1 MARIPVFQTRYV
13 LVFSFLSSI
22 ITACSTLGSEDLRLD
37 KRTAE
42 QFLSVLSRR
51 VSLAEAKDMASMK
64 APHITKNDIERI
76 NVEPIIDGDGDTLMY
91 FVNYQEGWSIL
102 SADKRTPYLIASS
115 DYGNISLSTDNP
127 GLLSWL
133 DMVALDMKKIIHSPD
148 SSLNFTPERINANI
162 EQWNQFKNKK
172 EPLRP
177 PPSDP
182 PILDGEWELVATVTE
197 EVVCDSL
204 NHLMASQWDQWE
216 PYNVYCPLQ
225 EVGSGHCPAGC
236 SPVAGAQMLAFLYSR
251 FGVPTYFVYN
261 GTGANMSDLSMI
273 YNTGPGLLKT
283 AMLIRMIGD
292 ELCAQYNDSTTSV
305 LLSLTRLKSYYS
317 SLGYSCTKQSYS
329 AYKVKENLCAGLP
342 ILVSG
347 YSGTVLGIPDYSNGH
362 TYIIDGYKRF
372 REKYTRYYE
381 RIIGN
386 PPQWQR
392 KTEVSYSSPYIGAI
406 KMNWGWASQWVLN
419 RNDNWFALTG
429 DWIVQVNGSFQDFTE
444 DISILCDFDYD
455 D

>member
-1 MARIPVFQTRYV
+1 MARIPIFQTRYV

-197 EVVCDSL
+197 
-204 NHLMASQWDQWE
+204 
-216 PYNVYCPLQ
+216 
-225 EVGSGHCPAGC
+225 
-236 SPVAGAQMLAFLYSR
+236 
-251 FGVPTYFVYN
+251 
-261 GTGANMSDLSMI
+261 
-273 YNTGPGLLKT
+273 
-283 AMLIRMIGD
+283 
-292 ELCAQYNDSTTSV
+292 
-305 LLSLTRLKSYYS
+305 
-317 SLGYSCTKQSYS
+317 
-329 AYKVKENLCAGLP
+329 
-342 ILVSG
+342 
-347 YSGTVLGIPDYSNGH
+347 
-362 TYIIDGYKRF
+362 
-372 REKYTRYYE
+372 
-381 RIIGN
+381 
-386 PPQWQR
+386 
-392 KTEVSYSSPYIGAI
+392 
-406 KMNWGWASQWVLN
+406 
-419 RNDNWFALTG
+419 
-429 DWIVQVNGSFQDFTE
+429 
-444 DISILCDFDYD
+444 
-455 D
+455 